1 MIGHGVP
8 ATMAEEDKEED
19 MKIAD
24 VMVGDVTTV
33 SPGTSLR
40 DVAAVLAEGGISG
53 VPVVAE
59 GEEVVGVVSEAD
71 ILMKERAPAPHRG
84 GVLGWLLKPSD
95 VQAETKLDARTA
107 GDAMTSPAITVTSGE
122 SIPRAA
128 ALMVDSGVNRL
139 PVVEDGKLVG
149 IVTRADL
156 VRAFTRDDALIANEI
171 RDDVVLRQFW
181 IDPESLA
188 VAVTN
193 GEVSLRG
200 QVEKR
205 SIAEL
210 LASYVGRVP
219 GVVAVD
225 SRLTWREDDGK
236 S

>member
-1 MIGHGVP
+1 
-8 ATMAEEDKEED
+8 

-24 VMVGDVTTV
+24 VMARDVTTV
-33 SPGTSLR
+33 TPETSLKE
-40 DVAAVLAEGGISG
+40 VARVLAAGGISG
-53 VPVVAE
+53 LPVVSAD
-59 GEEVVGVVSEAD
+59 GEVLGVVSEAD
-71 ILMKERAPAPHRG
+71 ILMKERAPAPRRG
-84 GVLGWLLKPSD
+84 GMLGWLLEPSD
-95 VQAETKLDARTA
+95 AEAEAKLEARTA
-107 GDAMTSPAITVTSGE
+107 GDAMTSPAITVE
-122 SIPRAA
+122 SKEAVSRAA
-128 ALMVDSGVNRL
+128 ATMVERGVNRL

-156 VRAFTRDDALIANEI
+156 VRAFVRDDALIGNEI
-171 RDDVVLRQFW
+171 RNDVILRQFW

-210 LASYVGRVP
+210 LASFVERVP
-219 GVVAVD
+219 GVVSVD
-225 SRLTWREDDGK
+225 SALTWREDDRK

>member
-1 MIGHGVP
+1 
-8 ATMAEEDKEED
+8 

-24 VMVGDVTTV
+24 VMVEAVTTV
-33 SPGTSLR
+33 SPGTSLKE
-40 DVAAVLAEGGISG
+40 VAAVLAEAGISG
-53 VPVVAE
+53 VPVV
-59 GEEVVGVVSEAD
+59 GDGGEVVGVVSEAD
-71 ILMKERAPAPHRG
+71 ILMKERAPAARRG
-84 GVLGWLLKPSD
+84 GVMGWLLQPSD
-95 VQAETKLDARTA
+95 AQTEAKLDARTA
-107 GDAMTSPAITVTSGE
+107 GEAMTSPAITVAADE
-122 SIPRAA
+122 SVPRAA

-139 PVVEDGKLVG
+139 PVVENGKLVG

-156 VRAFTRDDALIANEI
+156 VKAFTRDDALIANEI
-171 RDDVVLRQFW
+171 RNDVVLRQFW

-225 SRLTWREDDGK
+225 SHLTWREDDGK

>member
-1 MIGHGVP
+1 
-8 ATMAEEDKEED
+8 

-24 VMVGDVTTV
+24 VMVEDVTTV
-33 SPGTSLR
+33 SPGTSLKE
-40 DVAAVLAEGGISG
+40 VAAVLAEAGISG
-53 VPVVAE
+53 VPVVDD
-59 GEEVVGVVSEAD
+59 GGEVVGVVSEAD
-71 ILMKERAPAPHRG
+71 ILMKERAPAPRRG
-84 GVLGWLLKPSD
+84 GVMGWLLQPSD
-95 VQAETKLDARTA
+95 AQTEAKLDARTA
-107 GDAMTSPAITVTSGE
+107 GEAMTSPAITVAADE
-122 SIPRAA
+122 SVPRAA

-139 PVVEDGKLVG
+139 PVVENGKLVG

-156 VRAFTRDDALIANEI
+156 VKAFTRDDALIGNEI
-171 RDDVVLRQFW
+171 RNDVVLRQFW

-219 GVVAVD
+219 GVVSVD
-225 SRLTWREDDGK
+225 SHLTWREDDGK